1 MGPVKFQA
9 CLREHE
15 KNISLTIH
23 FSLDV
28 HNNLRS
34 KSFFVMSLY
43 TYVKIFIVIYEVFKM
58 KMSTA
63 AYRRSAMGEKRI
75 DCKEYIAQQQ
85 KCE

>member
-1 MGPVKFQA
+1 
-9 CLREHE
+9 
-15 KNISLTIH
+15 
-23 FSLDV
+23 
-28 HNNLRS
+28 
-34 KSFFVMSLY
+34 MSLY